1 MLCLVINCV
10 CARCFFGLSFVSVVF
25 THSSVSCYAW
35 FFSLSSCTFSVLA
48 VAFFLRFFNL
58 TFRFDWKLTIK
69 HLPGA
74 MNEYCFG
81 GDDCMH
87 RWSFFRMKWTC
98 FRHTMYEE
106 SGHITTS
113 FSINFVNN
121 ARFARSVWM
130 FFICLY
136 WRWFGGEERG
146 VDNVKNQIQ
155 MVFLVEI
162 IGVQFRHH
170 TLIYTLHTLVWRLG
184 YKFRLRY
191 VRITEFHVK
200 AKKTLRDKNHLRTT
214 ENGSNFTF

>member
-35 FFSLSSCTFSVLA
+35 FFPLSSCTFSVLA
-48 VAFFLRFFNL
+48 VAFFLRFFNF

-98 FRHTMYEE
+98 FRHTMYVE

-136 WRWFGGEERG
+136 WRWFGGGKQCEKSHSNGFSRENHRCA
-146 VDNVKNQIQ
+146 ISTSYSHIH
-155 MVFLVEI
+155 F
-162 IGVQFRHH
+162 
-170 TLIYTLHTLVWRLG
+170 THTLVWRLG
-184 YKFRLRY
+184 YKFRLCY

-200 AKKTLRDKNHLRTT
+200 AKKKL
-214 ENGSNFTF
+214 